1 MDDAPGHYRWSAP
14 TSDRVLEGGHG
25 QARLH
30 PGVDRIAD
38 DPTRAGVLER
48 AQVDLALIGA
58 MLGDIHQPLGVE
70 GLGGEVTFEQVIT
83 DRRAGSLAVLC
94 PPAHPGRKRPLHGAH
109 TPAAGTAGL

>member
-70 GLGGEVTFEQVIT
+70 GLSSEA
-83 DRRAGSLAVLC
+83 RRVGNEWRYAGSHEQCKKDV
-94 PPAHPGRKRPLHGAH
+94 GESQG
-109 TPAAGTAGL
+109 